1 MSRPHIMPLL
11 APETAGR
18 GLGQR
23 AARVSAVISGRI
35 KARAVVRQDRAVV
48 RQDRAVVR
56 QDRVQLACLAMTSS
70 LEGCQSSRLADAIVR
85 RVLHCGCPVGT
96 VVLDLGAVTSLDEE
110 ACAAILSVHQRLTA
124 IGTRLR
130 LAASAHGLLGCL
142 ADAGITQ
149 QLGRDAVHPSFRSA
163 VLATYAAL
171 PGPGLVLGQIKAAL
185 ETEAEF
191 ISLLSVLAR
200 GDDPPDPPIAAPRRG
215 RTRPDRPFT
224 RCGWGGPAAR
234 SGGLCPQITP
244 QREGHHG

>member
-1 MSRPHIMPLL
+1 MSRLHIMPLL
-11 APETAGR
+11 APEAAGR

-23 AARVSAVISGRI
+23 AARASAVISGRI
-35 KARAVVRQDRAVV
+35 KARAVT
-48 RQDRAVVR
+48 R
-56 QDRVQLACLAMTSS
+56 QDRVQLTCLAVTSS
-70 LEGCQSSRLADAIVR
+70 LEGCQGSRLADAIVR

-130 LAASAHGLLGCL
+130 LAASARGLLGCL

-149 QLGRDAVHPSFRSA
+149 QLGRDAVSPSFRSA

-191 ISLLSVLAR
+191 ISLLFGASPGGR
-200 GDDPPDPPIAAPRRG
+200 PPGPPDRRSAPRPHAAG
-215 RTRPDRPFT
+215 QAFT

>member
-11 APETAGR
+11 APEAPGR

-23 AARVSAVISGRI
+23 AARATAIISGRLR
-35 KARAVVRQDRAVV
+35 ARAAARQARSP
-48 RQDRAVVR
+48 
-56 QDRVQLACLAMTSS
+56 LTCLAVTTA
-70 LEGCQSSRLADAIVR
+70 LDGGHGSRLADAIVR

-96 VVLDLGAVTSLDEE
+96 VVLDLGPATSLDDE

-130 LAASAHGLLGCL
+130 LAAGGRGLADCL

-149 QLGRDAVHPSFRSA
+149 QLGRDAIHPSFRSA

-171 PGPGLVLGQIKAAL
+171 PGPGLVLGRIKTAL

-191 ISLLSVLAR
+191 ISLLLLL
-200 GDDPPDPPIAAPRRG
+200 
-215 RTRPDRPFT
+215 FT
-224 RCGWGGPAAR
+224 PYGWGGLAR
-234 SGGLCPQITP
+234 PGGGLGPRRQSG
-244 QREGHHG
+244 EGRTSWLT